1 MPLPD
6 GVTIDITPSLLED
19 LTFGELEQLDELAGD
34 GALDDITEGRAKP
47 RTMTALAYIV
57 LRRQYPDVTIE
68 DVRALKLRAF
78 RVAPDANPTDAGA

>member
-6 GVTIDITPSLLED
+6 GVTIDFYPSLLDD
-19 LTFGELEQLDELAGD
+19 LSLGELELLDELAGD
-34 GALDDITEGRAKP
+34 SWLDELKEGRAKP

-78 RVAPDANPTDAGA
+78 RVAPDANPTEAGA